1 MFSKTTKTQRIIL
14 AVTSVIAGILM
25 MYVFP
30 TQGMMTLKIALRE
43 VMERLIPFDPDFYPA
58 VPILGATYS
67 IWFILLWLG
76 GALAIVIA
84 KKVYDGEHWA
94 RSTML
99 GLSAIPAVAGMTM
112 WIPWMVLVVSDYS
125 QGPVPG
131 ILPPPAD
138 LASPMAAPVIWTMIF
153 GLLFYYIFLLT
164 DGDSIKNKI
173 IKLIPYTFLGIVA
186 GMVFM
191 NGQHGVRYFI
201 FIPELLTANPP
212 GDFNPLGNFFTN
224 LDYYNAL
231 ALTTISQAQLDT
243 IKAGVPVDIV
253 TKSHDVISEV
263 VKFKE
268 PVYDPNTLTLLLG
281 GFMNYAS
288 SFLMVIAIPFLA
300 MKKKFGYYVVLTTAL
315 ATALIGF
322 DGYFVRNSFEWL
334 VGGIMSL
341 VLFIMFLIPI
351 FKNVFIDEE
360 PSEA

>member
-1 MFSKTTKTQRIIL
+1 MFNETTKTQRTVM
-14 AVTSVIAGILM
+14 AVTAIIAGVLM
-25 MYVFP
+25 MYLFP
-30 TQGMMTLKIALRE
+30 TLGMKTLKIALRE

-67 IWFILLWLG
+67 IWFVLLWLG
-76 GALAIVIA
+76 GAFAIVIS
-84 KKVYDGEHWA
+84 KQIYEGKHWA
-94 RSTML
+94 RSFML

-125 QGPVPG
+125 NGPVPG
-131 ILPPPAD
+131 IIPPPEWAT
-138 LASPMAAPVIWTMIF
+138 PAAPVLPVMIF
-153 GLLFYYIFLLT
+153 GLVFYYIFLLM
-164 DGDSIKNKI
+164 DQSSWKEKI
-173 IKLIPYTFLGIVA
+173 LRLIPYTYLGIVA

-201 FIPELLTANPP
+201 FIPELLTKNPP
-212 GDFNPLGNFFTN
+212 SDFNPLGNFFTN

-253 TKSHDVISEV
+253 TKSHEIVREV
-263 VKFKE
+263 VKYKE
-268 PVYDPNTLTLLLG
+268 PTYDPNTLTLLLG

-288 SFLMVIAIPFLA
+288 SYLMIIAIPFLA
-300 MKKKFGYYVVLTTAL
+300 MKKKFGYYTVLATAL

-341 VLFIMFLIPI
+341 ILFVMFLIPV
-351 FKNVFIDEE
+351 FKNMFIEE
-360 PSEA
+360 ESAS